1 MGPWRRIR
9 IERLTMSK
17 YDVQALRNELE
28 VIHQWFSDTETEARE
43 YKQYVAKILLEMNCM
58 DAIREL
64 DQVG

>member
-1 MGPWRRIR
+1 MIKMG
-9 IERLTMSK
+9 K

-64 DQVG
+64 TPLE